1 MRRRLTVLACAL
13 LLAAALLAGSY
24 RLGYGQGSAD
34 AGALPPRLSAV
45 GELYRRVQQ
54 EALEVPP
61 DARLARGALRGLIE
75 ALDDPYAAYYPP
87 SAYRRLNESLEG
99 RFTGVGVVLQQAP
112 EGFRVVS
119 VLDDTP
125 ADRAGVR
132 AGEQLIS
139 VNGRDVRDEPFEVV
153 VSLVKGRVG
162 TPVVLGL
169 HHDGRRRRLRMR
181 RARIDV
187 PTIQARPLG
196 GDVGYVR
203 LLHFSHGVGD
213 DVRRAVR
220 RLVDDG
226 ARGIVLDVRGNP
238 GGLLDEAVD
247 VAGVFIDGG
256 PVVTVRER
264 RGRSRTLEASG
275 DAVEGYR
282 LVVLVDRGS
291 ASASEIVAGA
301 VQDRGRGRL
310 VGTRTFGKGTVQLIE
325 PLGGGTGAKFTS
337 SEYLTPGGTSIEGE
351 GIRPDRVVRGAR
363 AQLQAARAL
372 LGDGPVPVGR

>member
-1 MRRRLTVLACAL
+1 MRRRLTALACAL

-24 RLGYGQGSAD
+24 RLGYEQGAAD
-34 AGALPPRLSAV
+34 AGALPPGLSAV
-45 GELYRRVQQ
+45 GQLYRRVQQ

-99 RFTGVGVVLQQAP
+99 RFTGVGIVLQQAP

-132 AGEQLIS
+132 AGERLVS

-169 HHDGRRRRLRMR
+169 HGDGRRRRVRMR
-181 RARIDV
+181 RARIEV
-187 PTIQARPLG
+187 PTIQTRPVDD
-196 GDVGYVR
+196 DVAYLR
-203 LLHFSHGVGD
+203 LLQFSRGVGE
-213 DVRRAVR
+213 DVRRAVGR
-220 RLVDDG
+220 FVDGG

-238 GGLLDEAVD
+238 GGLLAEAVA
-247 VAGVFIDGG
+247 VAGVFIERG

-264 RGRSRTLEASG
+264 RGPGRTLKAEG
-275 DAVEGYR
+275 DAFEQVP

-301 VQDRGRGRL
+301 VRDRERGRL

-337 SEYLTPGGTSIEGE
+337 AEYLTPTGASIEGE
-351 GIRPDRVVRGAR
+351 GVHPDRVVRGEG
-363 AQLQAARAL
+363 AQVRAARAL
-372 LGDGPVPVGR
+372 LGGPVRDGG

>member
-1 MRRRLTVLACAL
+1 MRPRLAGLACAL

-24 RLGYGQGSAD
+24 RLGYEQGSA
-34 AGALPPRLSAV
+34 AGGALPPGLSAV
-45 GELYRRVQQ
+45 GELYQRVQQ
-54 EALEVPP
+54 EALDRPP
-61 DARLARGALRGLIE
+61 GDELARGALRGIVG
-75 ALDDPYAAYYPP
+75 ALDDPYAHYYSR

-99 RFTGVGVVLQQAP
+99 RFTGVGVVLQEAP
-112 EGFRVVS
+112 SGFRVVS

-132 AGEQLIS
+132 AGERLVS
-139 VNGRDVRDEPFEVV
+139 VNGRDVRAEPFEVV

-162 TPVVLGL
+162 TPVVLGF

-181 RARIDV
+181 RAHISV
-187 PTIQARPLG
+187 PTIQARSLG
-196 GDVGYVR
+196 GDVGYLR
-203 LLHFSHGVGD
+203 LLHFSEGVGD
-213 DVRRAVR
+213 DVRRAVQ
-220 RLVDDG
+220 RLVDQG

-264 RGRSRTLEASG
+264 RGTSRTLEASG
-275 DAVEGYR
+275 DAVEGYG

-291 ASASEIVAGA
+291 ASASEVVAGA

-325 PLGGGTGAKFTS
+325 PLGGGTGVKFTS

>member
-1 MRRRLTVLACAL
+1 MRPRLTGLACA

-24 RLGYGQGSAD
+24 RLGYDQGSAD
-34 AGALPPRLSAV
+34 TGGLPPGLSAV
-45 GELYRRVQQ
+45 GELYQRVQQ
-54 EALEVPP
+54 EALDVPP
-61 DARLARGALRGLIE
+61 DAQLSRGALRGIVG
-75 ALDDPYAAYYPP
+75 ALDDPYADYYPP
-87 SAYRRLNESLEG
+87 SAYRRLNESLQG

-132 AGEQLIS
+132 AGERLVS
-139 VNGRDVRDEPFEVV
+139 VNGRDVRHEPFEVV

-169 HHDGRRRRLRMR
+169 HDDGRRRRLRMR

-187 PTIQARPLG
+187 PTIQTRSLG

-203 LLHFSHGVGD
+203 LLHFSRGVGD
-213 DVRRAVR
+213 DVRRAVG
-220 RLVDDG
+220 RLVDRG

-238 GGLLDEAVD
+238 GGLLGEAVA
-247 VAGVFIDGG
+247 VAGVFIDSG

-264 RGRSRTLEASG
+264 RGASRTLEASG
-275 DAVEGYR
+275 DAVGGMP

-325 PLGGGTGAKFTS
+325 PLGGRTGAKFTS
-337 SEYLTPGGTSIEGE
+337 AEYLTPAGTSIEGE
-351 GIRPDRVVRGAR
+351 GVHPDRVVRGDR
-363 AQLQAARAL
+363 AQVRAARAL
-372 LGDGPVPVGR
+372 LGGGPVRDGR